1 MNNLTYHLEELEN
14 VQIKVKDSRRK
25 EVGTMRKKKTRDQ
38 KLKHTI
44 EKINET
50 KIGFFWK
57 DKQNW

>member
-50 KIGFFWK
+50 KIGFF
-57 DKQNW
+57 